1 MLLQELFQKLS
12 KVDEARRNP
21 GQNEKLTGHPA
32 AVKFLKGK
40 DLRSY
45 GVSMT
50 SLPKLGINPGSNY
63 NTPVGIYFYPADFYM
78 SHKDSDNPSK
88 LPFVDD
94 AAYIQVFE
102 LRGNV
107 EAIDEL
113 NSSQFNAY
121 ISRLYAN
128 ISKVAQLLGLSETN
142 TEKLISKSIMESG
155 SKARDGSYGGK
166 LWFVLFAISRP
177 GAGKPGSDEDD
188 YDDGKRGAAAP
199 RSSVVWNSLLRML
212 GMDGVVDS
220 GAGIIHKNEP
230 YQGVI
235 LDPRSLGKVT
245 TFDNPKTG
253 DSFMNEYKHLAS
265 MKVGNGYI
273 GDVID
278 YIRNQGLKYD
288 PKFRKY
294 TEKIINNVV
303 EQLRAIPGI
312 YKRLSMDDIKF
323 ILQLNKKHEVIKELT
338 VGLYKAKFP
347 KVKEELEQM
356 VEDWQFTTSAANWNT
371 LDDERK
377 KRQRIMV
384 APTYKI
390 HQAQKI
396 VRDLTPFKSDP
407 DASQIITYLNDAIAK
422 LGY

>member
-1 MLLQELFQKLS
+1 MLLQELFQNLN
-12 KVDEARRNP
+12 EARRNP
-21 GQNEKLTGHPA
+21 GQNEKLAGHPA

-40 DLRSY
+40 DLRNY

-63 NTPVGIYFYPADFYM
+63 NTPVGVYFYPGDFYM

-121 ISRLYAN
+121 ISKLYAN

-155 SKARDGSYGGK
+155 SKAKDSSYGGK
-166 LWFVLFAISRP
+166 LWFVLFAISKP

-253 DSFMNEYKHLAS
+253 DSFMNEYKSLAS
-265 MKVGNGYI
+265 MKVDNGYI
-273 GDVID
+273 GNVID
-278 YIRNQGLKYD
+278 YIRDNAMTYD

-312 YKRLSMDDIKF
+312 YKRLSMDDIKY

-347 KVKEELEQM
+347 KIKDEMDLMMEEWQHYTSSNNWAEIPKANKE
-356 VEDWQFTTSAANWNT
+356 
-371 LDDERK
+371 
-377 KRQRIMV
+377 RQRVMI
-384 APTYKI
+384 APPYLLDRAKKI
-390 HQAQKI
+390 I
-396 VRDLTPFKSDP
+396 RDLTPFKSDMH
-407 DASQIITYLNDAIAK
+407 AAQIIDYLETALEVLATG
-422 LGY
+422 L